1 MGQKLSDQAKV
12 YSKRA
17 LNAKRKADETSNPT
31 LRAGFLEM
39 ERGWLLLASDC
50 NNANNRTDRA
60 AAILDCQQEFEP
72 QLQKLIHERN
82 VNVLFE
88 SMWLASIIESS
99 GDAIFSENLNG
110 VITSWNRSAERLFG
124 YVAEE
129 VIGKSVTVIIPT
141 GLRHEAGMFLGRIQ
155 RGERVEQYETVRRRK
170 DGSLIDISLTVS
182 PMRSAGGSVVGAS
195 KIARDITARKCA
207 ENVVQ
212 RQADLLDQS
221 HDAILT
227 WKIGGG
233 ITYWSRGAEDLYGYT
248 SKQAIGRVSH
258 ELLRTR
264 THIPMQDVEVLIAQK
279 GSWYGELT
287 HITRDGREI
296 VVESRLVRV
305 NYDGDLYTLETNRD
319 ITARKHAE
327 ERVDLLIREANHR
340 VKNILCVVQA
350 IARQTAAPEAQDFI
364 DCFTERIQALA
375 ANQDLLVRHKWRRID
390 LSDLVRVQLAHFA
403 DLLGSRIRLKGPTM
417 HLNEAA
423 SQAIG
428 LALHELATNAG
439 KYGALSTNAGRVAV
453 SWQLNDDAFAMSWIE
468 SNGPP
473 VNPPERSGFGG
484 TVTGPMVERTLGG
497 KVKLHYTLSGL
508 EWRLTCRAAD
518 ALERRSG

>member
-1 MGQKLSDQAKV
+1 MVQKLSDQAKV
-12 YSKRA
+12 YSERA
-17 LNAKRKADETSNPT
+17 LDAKRKADETSNPT
-31 LRAGFLEM
+31 LRASFLEL
-39 ERGWLLLASDC
+39 ERGWLLLACDHID
-50 NNANNRTDRA
+50 ANCRTDRA
-60 AAILDCQQEFEP
+60 AAFWDCQKEFEP
-72 QLQKLIHERN
+72 RQKVIHERN
-82 VNVLFE
+82 VDLLFE
-88 SMWLASIIESS
+88 SMWLASIVESS
-99 GDAIFSENLNG
+99 GDAIFSENLDG

-129 VIGKSVTVIIPT
+129 VIGKSDTIIIPT
-141 GLRHEAGMFLGRIQ
+141 ELRHEGDMILGQIW
-155 RGERVEQYETVRRRK
+155 RGERVEQHETVHRRK
-170 DGSLIDISLTVS
+170 GGGLIDVSLTVS
-182 PMRSAGGSVVGAS
+182 PIRGAEGRVIGAS

-207 ENVVQ
+207 ESFVQ

-233 ITYWSRGAEDLYGYT
+233 ITYWSRGAEELYGYT
-248 SKQAIGRVSH
+248 AKEAIGRISH
-258 ELLRTR
+258 DLLRTR
-264 THIPMQDVEVLIAQK
+264 AHIPMQDVEVQIAQR

-296 VVESRLVRV
+296 AVDARLVRV
-305 NYDGDLYTLETNRD
+305 KYDSGLYTLETNRD
-319 ITARKHAE
+319 ITARRHAE
-327 ERVDLLIREANHR
+327 EQVDLLIREANHR

-350 IARQTAAPEAQDFI
+350 IARQTATSGAQDFI

-375 ANQDLLVRHKWRRID
+375 ANQDLLVQHKWRRVD
-390 LSDLVRVQLAHFA
+390 LSDLVRVQLAYFA
-403 DLLGSRIRLKGPTM
+403 DLIGSRITLTGPTM

-453 SWQLNDDAFAMSWIE
+453 SWQLDDDTFAMSWIE
-468 SNGPP
+468 RNGPP
-473 VNPPERSGFGG
+473 VHPPERDGFGG
-484 TVTGPMVERTLGG
+484 TVTGSMVERTLGG
-497 KVKLHYTLSGL
+497 EVQLAYARSGL
-508 EWRLTCRAAD
+508 EWRLSCRATD